1 MSSFTLLDLSTIVR
15 SWGRGVIFRA
25 ARWSPGDGPLVMTH
39 LGDTE
44 GDLKISTNAEMASL
58 TLPELTGPAAH
69 EVDYTGEAPSIEIPM
84 FLTDP
89 AHRALVSPTGS
100 ANAGRSRRSAP
111 AEHTLAIFPE
121 DIFLKPDGD
130 GIVQAYAL
138 SLTAGIWYI
147 NAVAATAA
155 QLALLD
161 QTFWAW
167 RVMFT
172 RPPITFYGGAGD
184 ARKQIETVT
193 AMLAH
198 HPDMPE
204 GHHLYTIGD
213 PMDSSIDIE
222 TGS

>member
-1 MSSFTLLDLSTIVR
+1 MSSFTLLDLSTIIR

-25 ARWSPGDGPLVMTH
+25 PRWSPGDGPLAMTH

-44 GDLKISTNAEMASL
+44 GDIKIATNAEMASL
-58 TLPELTGPAAH
+58 TLPELTGPAPH
-69 EVDYTGEAPSIEIPM
+69 EVDYTGEAPTIEIPM

-89 AHRALVSPTGS
+89 THRALVSPSGS

-121 DIFLKPDGD
+121 EVFLKPDGT
-130 GIVQAYAL
+130 GIVQAYTLGL
-138 SLTAGIWYI
+138 SGGAWTVNG
-147 NAVAATAA
+147 VAATAA
-155 QLALLD
+155 QLVLLG
-161 QTFWAW
+161 QVFWAW
-167 RVMFT
+167 RVIFS
-172 RPPITFYGGAGD
+172 RPPITFHGGAGD

-213 PMDSSIDIE
+213 PLDASIDIE